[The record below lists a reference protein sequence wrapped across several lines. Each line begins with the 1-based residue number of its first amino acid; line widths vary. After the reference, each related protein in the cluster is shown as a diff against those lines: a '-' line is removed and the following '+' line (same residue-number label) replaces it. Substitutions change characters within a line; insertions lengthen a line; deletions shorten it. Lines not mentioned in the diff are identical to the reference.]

1 MAFLHSDAIDQHFA
15 ERRRLGRLISALL
28 QAPAIPGFGIDEDPA
43 IIVDGDALTVVG
55 HEAAAIV
62 DESELTYDNFNKLS
76 EDESIAVC
84 DIKLHIL
91 SQGF

>member
-1 MAFLHSDAIDQHFA
+1 MTFLYSDAIDQHFA
-15 ERRRLGRLISALL
+15 ERRRPGRLISALL
-28 QAPAIPGFGIDEDPA
+28 QDPATPGFGIDQDTA
-43 IIVDGDALTVVG
+43 IIVDGDALTIVG
-55 HEAAAIV
+55 HEAATIV
-62 DESELTYDNFNKLS
+62 DESELTYDNFDELG